1 MKNNLKQ
8 LTKTELLK
16 IISKMKKNDLIQMI
30 GGSDNATRTAIIYNK
45 EKNHKKEI
53 IAMANNSIYNN
64 I

>member
-45 EKNHKKEI
+45 EKNNKKEI